1 MRKIYLWFF
10 VFAIVLIGVNVFSV
24 TTIKFMNFSSSGGN
38 EKYLEEWKKLFEKQ
52 NPDIK
57 VEIETVGFGDY
68 FTKLA
73 TVIAGGNAPDVY
85 ELNYENFTT
94 YSSRGIL
101 YNLDSLINNA
111 KLNTSI
117 INSNALEAF
126 QSNGVQYGL
135 PYSFSTVVLIY
146 NKDLFDRAGVSY
158 PTDSWKWEDVLNAA
172 QKIRNLDPMIFGLY
186 QPITFNE
193 LYKMVQQNNGSL
205 LNQDG
210 TRFTL
215 NTPENIETLQYMV
228 DRVLKYN
235 VMPTDAQ
242 LAGIGDWDLFMS
254 GRLGMIITGSW
265 AFPTFKENVDFDWD
279 ITVEP
284 GNTKKATHFF
294 SNGLVISKDTDNPE
308 AAFKWLSFLST
319 SKEVAESR
327 VKANWELPVALY
339 PDIIEL
345 YKSDF
350 PPKNK
355 DAVFDS
361 LNYLVTP
368 PKLEEFQKVADI
380 VDKHLEAARY
390 GVKSPKQ
397 ALDDAQAELE
407 RTITLKK

>member
-1 MRKIYLWFF
+1 
-10 VFAIVLIGVNVFSV
+10 
-24 TTIKFMNFSSSGGN
+24 
-38 EKYLEEWKKLFEKQ
+38 
-52 NPDIK
+52 
-57 VEIETVGFGDY
+57 
-68 FTKLA
+68 
-73 TVIAGGNAPDVY
+73 
-85 ELNYENFTT
+85 
-94 YSSRGIL
+94 
-101 YNLDSLINNA
+101 
-111 KLNTSI
+111 
-117 INSNALEAF
+117 
-126 QSNGVQYGL
+126 
-135 PYSFSTVVLIY
+135 
-146 NKDLFDRAGVSY
+146 
-158 PTDSWKWEDVLNAA
+158 
-172 QKIRNLDPMIFGLY
+172 
-186 QPITFNE
+186 
-193 LYKMVQQNNGSL
+193 
-205 LNQDG
+205 
-210 TRFTL
+210 
-215 NTPENIETLQYMV
+215 
-228 DRVLKYN
+228 
-235 VMPTDAQ
+235 
-242 LAGIGDWDLFMS
+242 
-254 GRLGMIITGSW
+254 MIITGSW

-390 GVKSPKQ
+390 GVKSAKQ

>member
-1 MRKIYLWFF
+1 MKKVYLWFV

-38 EKYLEEWKKLFEKQ
+38 EKYLEEWKKIFEKQ

-57 VEIETVGFGDY
+57 VEIETVGYGDY

-94 YSSRGIL
+94 YSSKGIL
-101 YNLDSLINNA
+101 YNLDPLINNA
-111 KLNTSI
+111 KVNTSI

-126 QSNGVQYGL
+126 QSNGVQYGF

-172 QKIRNLDPMIFGLY
+172 QKIRDLDPMIFGIY

-193 LYKMVQQNNGSL
+193 LYKMVQQNNGSF

-210 TRFTL
+210 TRFTF

-284 GNTKKATHFF
+284 GNKKKATHFF
-294 SNGLVISKDTDNPE
+294 SNGLVISKDTNNPE

-327 VKANWELPVALY
+327 VKVNWELPVALY

-368 PKLEEFQKVADI
+368 PKLEEFQKIADI

>member
-1 MRKIYLWFF
+1 MRKVYLWFV

-38 EKYLEEWKKLFEKQ
+38 EKYLEEWEKIFEKQ

-57 VEIETVGFGDY
+57 VEIETVGYGDY

-126 QSNGVQYGL
+126 QSNGVQYGF

-210 TRFTL
+210 TSFTL

-390 GVKSPKQ
+390 GVKSAKQ